1 MEYNKIQVEGEL
13 KMNYKE
19 LSLDELK
26 KIAKERNIS
35 VGNSGQEKIIE
46 KLEKFDSENT
56 TAALID
62 GSDIKDDISDDKVIS
77 DKAENIGY
85 LQIDEECKKENVI
98 GAINDIVTDLE
109 DFEESDEKDDTI
121 DDIGMDEEVPCM
133 SITFGGLVYTSP
145 ITGATYKWHKIGDV
159 EYLSV
164 KELISMNNSKP
175 VFLNR
180 PWIILQDIR
189 AVNKFRLMSKYEEVA
204 KVNQLKKLFATGD
217 IKLIE
222 ATIESALKSGMREVV
237 ISKVRTMY
245 NNGVLNNTHIIRL
258 LEDKLRFEIV
268 SE

>member
-1 MEYNKIQVEGEL
+1 MEYNKIQVEGES
-13 KMNYKE
+13 KMNYEE

-26 KIAKERNIS
+26 KIAKERGIS
-35 VGNSGQEKIIE
+35 VGNSRQEKIIE
-46 KLEKFDSENT
+46 KLQKYDLDIT
-56 TAALID
+56 TSTLID
-62 GSDIKDDISDDKVIS
+62 GSDMKDDISEDTLTSDKVS
-77 DKAENIGY
+77 DIEYSKANDKG
-85 LQIDEECKKENVI
+85 KKGNVI

-217 IKLIE
+217 TKLIE
-222 ATIESALKSGMREVV
+222 ATIESALKSG
-237 ISKVRTMY
+237 K
-245 NNGVLNNTHIIRL
+245 
-258 LEDKLRFEIV
+258 
-268 SE
+268 

>member
-1 MEYNKIQVEGEL
+1 MEYNKIQVKGEP

-26 KIAKERNIS
+26 KIAKERGIS
-35 VGNSGQEKIIE
+35 IGNSGQEKIIE
-46 KLEKFDSENT
+46 KLEKYDSENT
-56 TAALID
+56 TASLID
-62 GSDIKDDISDDKVIS
+62 GSDIKEDISEGTVIT
-77 DKAENIGY
+77 DKAE
-85 LQIDEECKKENVI
+85 DVESPKTDDDKKENVI

-159 EYLSV
+159 EYLTV

-189 AVNKFRLMSKYEEVA
+189 AVNKFRLMSKYKEVA

-217 IKLIE
+217 TKLIE

-258 LEDKLRFEIV
+258 LEEKLRFEIV

>member
-1 MEYNKIQVEGEL
+1 MEYNKIQVKGEP

-26 KIAKERNIS
+26 KIAKERGIS
-35 VGNSGQEKIIE
+35 IGNSGQEKIIE
-46 KLEKFDSENT
+46 KLEKYDSENT
-56 TAALID
+56 TASLID
-62 GSDIKDDISDDKVIS
+62 GSDIKEDISEDTVIT
-77 DKAENIGY
+77 DKAEDVENPKT
-85 LQIDEECKKENVI
+85 DDDKKENVI

-217 IKLIE
+217 TKLIE

-268 SE
+268 AE

>member
-1 MEYNKIQVEGEL
+1 
-13 KMNYKE
+13 MNYKE
-19 LSLDELK
+19 LSLEELK
-26 KIAKERNIS
+26 KIAKEREIS
-35 VGNSGQEKIIE
+35 VGNSGKEKIIS
-46 KLEKFDSENT
+46 KLEKFDTENN
-56 TAALID
+56 AKNLID
-62 GSDIKDDISDDKVIS
+62 GSDIV
-77 DKAENIGY
+77 
-85 LQIDEECKKENVI
+85 
-98 GAINDIVTDLE
+98 NDITTDTKDVTEDIETPEVETSVVESGNIIGSITDIVSDLD
-109 DFEESDEKDDTI
+109 DFEESDDRDETI
-121 DDIGMDEEVPCM
+121 EDIGMDEEVPCM

-217 IKLIE
+217 TKLIE

-258 LEDKLRFEIV
+258 LEEKLRFEIV
-268 SE
+268 AE

>member
-1 MEYNKIQVEGEL
+1 MEYNKIQVKGEP

-26 KIAKERNIS
+26 KIAKERGIS

-46 KLEKFDSENT
+46 KLEKYDSENT
-56 TAALID
+56 TASLID
-62 GSDIKDDISDDKVIS
+62 GSDIKDDISEDTVIS
-77 DKAENIGY
+77 DKVEDIENPKT
-85 LQIDEECKKENVI
+85 DDDKKENVI

-159 EYLSV
+159 EYLTV

-217 IKLIE
+217 TKLIE

-245 NNGVLNNTHIIRL
+245 NNGVLNNTHIILL

-268 SE
+268 AE

>member
-1 MEYNKIQVEGEL
+1 MEYNKIQVKGEP

-26 KIAKERNIS
+26 KIAKERGVSI
-35 VGNSGQEKIIE
+35 GNSGQEKIIE
-46 KLEKFDSENT
+46 KLEKYDSENT
-56 TAALID
+56 TASLID
-62 GSDIKDDISDDKVIS
+62 GSDIKEDISEDTVITDKVDDIENPKTDD
-77 DKAENIGY
+77 D
-85 LQIDEECKKENVI
+85 KKENVI

-159 EYLSV
+159 EYLTV

-217 IKLIE
+217 TKLIE

-258 LEDKLRFEIV
+258 LEEKSRFEIV
-268 SE
+268 AE

>member
-1 MEYNKIQVEGEL
+1 
-13 KMNYKE
+13 MNYKE

-26 KIAKERNIS
+26 KIAKERGIS

-62 GSDIKDDISDDKVIS
+62 GSDIKDDISDDTVIS
-77 DKAENIGY
+77 DKEENTGY
-85 LQIDEECKKENVI
+85 LQTDEEDKKENVI

-222 ATIESALKSGMREVV
+222 STIESALKSGMREVV

-258 LEDKLRFEIV
+258 LEEKLRFEIV

>member
-1 MEYNKIQVEGEL
+1 
-13 KMNYKE
+13 MNYKE
-19 LSLDELK
+19 LSLEELK
-26 KIAKERNIS
+26 KIAKEREIS
-35 VGNSGQEKIIE
+35 VGNSGKEKIIA
-46 KLEKFDSENT
+46 KLEKFDAENNT
-56 TAALID
+56 KNLID
-62 GSDIKDDISDDKVIS
+62 GSDIANDIATDTEDVAKGNETPEVETPVVE
-77 DKAENIGY
+77 KG
-85 LQIDEECKKENVI
+85 NVI
-98 GAINDIVTDLE
+98 GSITDIVSDLE
-109 DFEESDEKDDTI
+109 DFEESDDRDETI
-121 DDIGMDEEVPCM
+121 EDIGMDEEVPCM

-159 EYLSV
+159 EYLTM

-204 KVNQLKKLFATGD
+204 KVNQLKKLFSTGD
-217 IKLIE
+217 TKLIE
-222 ATIESALKSGMREVV
+222 STIESALKSGMREVV

>member
-1 MEYNKIQVEGEL
+1 
-13 KMNYKE
+13 MNYKE

-26 KIAKERNIS
+26 KIAKERGIS

-46 KLEKFDSENT
+46 KLEKYDSENS
-56 TAALID
+56 TASLID
-62 GSDIKDDISDDKVIS
+62 GSDIKDDISEDTIITDKTEDI
-77 DKAENIGY
+77 DIQKADIE
-85 LQIDEECKKENVI
+85 DKKENVI

-204 KVNQLKKLFATGD
+204 KVNQLKKLFATGNT
-217 IKLIE
+217 KLIE
-222 ATIESALKSGMREVV
+222 STIESALKSGMREVV

-268 SE
+268 AE

>member
-1 MEYNKIQVEGEL
+1 MEYNKIQVGGES
-13 KMNYKE
+13 KMNYEE

-26 KIAKERNIS
+26 KIAKERGIS
-35 VGNSGQEKIIE
+35 VGNSRQEKIIE
-46 KLEKFDSENT
+46 KLQKYDLDIT
-56 TAALID
+56 TSTLID
-62 GSDIKDDISDDKVIS
+62 GSDMKDDISEDTLTSDKVS
-77 DKAENIGY
+77 DIEYSKANDKG
-85 LQIDEECKKENVI
+85 KKGNVI

-217 IKLIE
+217 TKLIE

-258 LEDKLRFEIV
+258 LEEKLRFSIV
-268 SE
+268 VD

>member
-1 MEYNKIQVEGEL
+1 
-13 KMNYKE
+13 MNYRE
-19 LSLDELK
+19 LSLEDLK
-26 KIAKERNIS
+26 KIAKERGIT

-46 KLEKFDSENT
+46 KLEQYDLENNT
-56 TAALID
+56 QSLID
-62 GSDIKDDISDDKVIS
+62 GSDIKEDISEETSNDTI
-77 DKAENIGY
+77 
-85 LQIDEECKKENVI
+85 IDNEVDMVLEDKKENVI

-159 EYLSV
+159 EYLTV

-204 KVNQLKKLFATGD
+204 KVNQLKKLFATGNT
-217 IKLIE
+217 KLID

-245 NNGVLNNTHIIRL
+245 NNGTLNNTHIIRL
-258 LEDKLRFEIV
+258 LEEKLRFEIV

>member
-1 MEYNKIQVEGEL
+1 MEYNKIQVEGES
-13 KMNYKE
+13 KMNYEE

-26 KIAKERNIS
+26 KIAKERGIS
-35 VGNSGQEKIIE
+35 VGNSRQEKIIE
-46 KLEKFDSENT
+46 KLQKYDLDIT
-56 TAALID
+56 TSTLID
-62 GSDIKDDISDDKVIS
+62 GSDMKDDISEDTLTSDKVS
-77 DKAENIGY
+77 DIEYSKANDKG
-85 LQIDEECKKENVI
+85 KKGNVI

-217 IKLIE
+217 TYLIE

-258 LEDKLRFEIV
+258 LEEKLRFSIV
-268 SE
+268 VD